1 MNFKI
6 SVFNKI
12 PKKICAIHDLSCFG
26 RCALTVIIPILS
38 QLGHQV
44 IPLPTALLSTHTG
57 GFSGFTFHE
66 LTEDMQGIKKH
77 LQAIDKHPDC
87 IYSGFLGDEK
97 QIKFV
102 LDFVNEEK
110 ERNTKLLFFADP
122 VMGDDGQKYS
132 TYTDEMCNLTKKI
145 AEKADILT
153 PNLTEAC
160 LLLDIPYQERFAP
173 CEIENMLFRLSND
186 RRTSVVITGIL
197 EDNKMGAYYFDRD
210 TRTIGK
216 HMTECLETSYPG
228 TGDAFASVL
237 LGCLLKDA
245 NLSDATLAAV
255 NYVFSAIE
263 LTSKMG
269 TPIREGVLLESINI
283 SAE

>member
-12 PKKICAIHDLSCFG
+12 PKKISAIHDMSCFG

-57 GFSGFTFHE
+57 GFSGFTFRE
-66 LTEDMQGIKKH
+66 LTEDMTGIKKH
-77 LQAIDKHPDC
+77 LQSIDTHFDC

-102 LDFVNEEK
+102 LDFVKEEK
-110 ERNTKLLFFADP
+110 QKNPVLLFFADP
-122 VMGDDGQKYS
+122 VMGDDGKKYS
-132 TYTDEMCNLTKKI
+132 TYTDEMCILTKEI
-145 AEKADILT
+145 AAEADILT

-160 LLLDIPYQERFAP
+160 LLLDIPYRESFSQN
-173 CEIENMLFRLSND
+173 EIENMLLCLSNG
-186 RRTSVVITGIL
+186 RKTSVVITGIV
-197 EDNKMGAYYFDRD
+197 ENNKMGAYYYDRD
-210 TRTIGK
+210 TNTIGK
-216 HMTECLETSYPG
+216 HMTDYLETSYPG

-237 LGCLLKDA
+237 LGCLLDG
-245 NLSDATLAAV
+245 ATLSQATVTAV
-255 NYVFSAIE
+255 SYVFSAIE
-263 LTSKMG
+263 LTLKMG
-269 TPIREGVLLESINI
+269 TPIREGVLLEAINI
-283 SAE
+283 SLN

>member
-12 PKKICAIHDLSCFG
+12 PKKIFAIHDMSCFG

-38 QLGHQV
+38 QLSHQV

-57 GFSGFTFHE
+57 GFSGFTFRE
-66 LTEDMQGIKKH
+66 LTEDMTGIKEH
-77 LQAIDKHPDC
+77 LQSIDIHPDC
-87 IYSGFLGDEK
+87 IYSGFLGDKK
-97 QIKFV
+97 QIRFV
-102 LDFVNEEK
+102 LDFVKEEK
-110 ERNTKLLFFADP
+110 ERNPDLLFFADP
-122 VMGDDGQKYS
+122 VMGDDGKKYS
-132 TYTDEMCNLTKKI
+132 TYTDEMCTLTKKI
-145 AEKADILT
+145 AQKADILT

-160 LLLDIPYQERFAP
+160 LLLDIPYQKHFKP
-173 CEIENMLFRLSND
+173 CEVENMLFRLSND
-186 RRTSVVITGIL
+186 RRTSVVITGII
-197 EDNKMGAYYFDRD
+197 ENNKMGAYYYDRD
-210 TRTIGK
+210 TNTIGK
-216 HMTECLETSYPG
+216 HMTDKLAVSYPG

-237 LGCLLKDA
+237 LGCLFKGA

-255 NYVFSAIE
+255 TYVFSAIE

-283 SAE
+283 LPD